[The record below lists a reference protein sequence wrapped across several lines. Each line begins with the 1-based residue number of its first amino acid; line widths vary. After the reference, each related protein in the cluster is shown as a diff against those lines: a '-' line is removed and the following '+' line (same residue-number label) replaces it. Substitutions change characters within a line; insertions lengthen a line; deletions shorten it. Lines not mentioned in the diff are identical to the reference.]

1 MKKNEIIQLNITAM
15 SSEGSG
21 IGRYE
26 GLAVFVPMT
35 AIGDICKVKI
45 LKVKSNCAFGKAEEI
60 ITPSEDR
67 IQPDCP
73 AFSKCGGCVYRHIS
87 YGAECKIK
95 KQRVE
100 DAIRRIGGVDLS
112 ANEICFGEADRYRNK
127 AQYPVAEDY
136 TVGFYRNHSHDIV
149 ASEDCALQPQIF
161 KTASDIF
168 TDFIRKNK
176 LSVYNEETGRGL
188 VRHLYLRLAEKTNEL
203 MVAVVINGNEL
214 PNSGELIE
222 ALRGEIPSLKTV
234 VLNINKEKT
243 NVILG
248 TKCLNLY
255 GDGHIFDI
263 LCGVKVRINPL
274 SFYQVNRNMAERL
287 YEKAKEYAKPKGKR
301 VLDLYCGA
309 GTIGLSM
316 AKEAREIIG
325 VEIIPEAVKDAEFN
339 AENNRIENARFI
351 CGDAAAAAVTLKN
364 EGIRPDVVILDPPRK
379 GCSEELL
386 YIVAN
391 DFNPERVVY
400 VSCDPATLARDIK
413 ILSSLGFELKEYTP
427 FDLFPRTHH
436 VETVACLTRNNEL
449 QPDGC
454 MN

>member
-1 MKKNEIIQLNITAM
+1 M

-26 GLAVFVPMT
+26 GLAVFVPMS

-45 LKVKSNCAFGKAEEI
+45 LKVKSNCAFGKIEEI
-60 ITPSEDR
+60 ITPSAGR
-67 IQPDCP
+67 TLPDCP
-73 AFSKCGGCVYRHIS
+73 AFSKCGGCVYRHIKYS
-87 YGAECKIK
+87 AECEIK
-95 KQRVE
+95 RRKVE
-100 DAIRRIGGVDLS
+100 DAVKRIGGVDM
-112 ANEICFGEADRYRNK
+112 AAKEICFGEEERYRNK
-127 AQYPVAEDY
+127 AQYPVGVDY

-149 ASEDCALQPQIF
+149 ASGDCKLQPQEFYKI
-161 KTASDIF
+161 TELF
-168 TDFIRKNK
+168 TEFIKEK
-176 LSVYNEETGRGL
+176 KISVYEEKTGKGL
-188 VRHLYLRLAEKTNEL
+188 VRHLYIRHGEKTGEL
-203 MVAVVINGNEL
+203 MVAVVINGDSLPCSEEL
-214 PNSGELIE
+214 VEI
-222 ALRGEIPSLKTV
+222 LRSNLPELKTV
-234 VLNINKEKT
+234 VLNINRDRT

-248 TKCLNLY
+248 TKCVNLY

-287 YEKAKEYAKPKGKR
+287 YKKAAEYAEPKGKT

-316 AKEAREIIG
+316 AKEAKSIIG

-339 AENNRIENARFI
+339 AENNNITNARFI
-351 CGDAAAAAVTLKN
+351 CADAAKAALSLKN
-364 EGIRPDVVILDPPRK
+364 EGIKPDVVIVDPPRK

-386 YIVAN
+386 ATITN
-391 DFNPERVVY
+391 DFCPERLVY

-413 ILSSLGFELKEYTP
+413 ILENSGYKLKEYTP

-436 VETVACLTRNNEL
+436 VETAALFLRDINS
-449 QPDGC
+449 
-454 MN
+454 